1 MITFNNHIAS
11 MCKKA
16 ARQLAVLKRI
26 GHHLLTIKGKLAI
39 FNSFIESNF
48 NYCPLIWHFCSQ
60 TNTIQIE
67 KIQERAPRFIYNN
80 YSSTHNH
87 LLKTA
92 GTQSLHVKR
101 LKHMA
106 CEVFKIV
113 NNMPPSFITNLIEI
127 KTSKYSM
134 RRTKPA
140 VVPKSKT
147 SKYGLKSFAHE
158 GVRVWNSLPNELR
171 RYDNFGEFRRL
182 LRLLS
187 GYTYM
192 RTKNVGIVD
201 KS

>member
-1 MITFNNHIAS
+1 

-26 GHHLLTIKGKLAI
+26 GHLLTIKGKLAI

-60 TNTIQIE
+60 TNTKKIE
-67 KIQERAPRFIYNN
+67 KIQERALRFIYNN
-80 YSSTHNH
+80 YSSTHND

-92 GTQSLHVKR
+92 GTQYLHIKR

-113 NNMPPSFITNLIEI
+113 NNMSPSFITNLIEI

-140 VVPKSKT
+140 VVPKYKT

-158 GVRVWNSLPNELR
+158 GDGYGTVYRMN
-171 RYDNFGEFRRL
+171 YDGVTTLGNFVDCSDAGTVPCVAARL
-182 LRLLS
+182 VHSR
-187 GYTYM
+187 
-192 RTKNVGIVD
+192 
-201 KS
+201 